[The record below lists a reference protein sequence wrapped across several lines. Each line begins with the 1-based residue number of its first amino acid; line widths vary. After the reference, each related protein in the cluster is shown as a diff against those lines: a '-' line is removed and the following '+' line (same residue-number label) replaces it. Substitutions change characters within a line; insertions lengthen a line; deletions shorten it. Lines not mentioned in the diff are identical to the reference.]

1 MIYRL
6 KELQGD
12 TIAVPQLV
20 FSKLGIAEEY
30 NVRVALY
37 VLATG
42 ITDPDKICADLKLRS
57 RISAESALSFW
68 AGAGLLERY
77 EENAA
82 PGAEPSA
89 PAPMT
94 WAEIAAASRTDPMI
108 SSLIDCAQTGFA
120 RPLTH
125 REMEKLVNLYVQ
137 EGFAPETVMLCVA
150 YVASCG
156 KRTMAA
162 VVHELKVWRT
172 EGVETGEQADA
183 HLKLLAL
190 RRSREQYVS
199 GLLGISTDELTLGGR
214 KAIARWYEVYGYDDA
229 MVQEAAVQAG
239 PKRDL
244 WYWNSILKTWNAKG
258 LRTIHDVRGPVADAG
273 ASRNIRVDREA
284 PSGNDFLGNSSLS
297 ASLNRLKKRSNT
309 EPEVTHMRTKNEL
322 YQEALRTVA
331 ARRQM
336 ARARAE
342 DARAEAEAAVPA
354 LRHAEDEVRVRGLR
368 CALAGASGKDRTE
381 AAAAL
386 ADARQKL
393 TDLLAASGRPA
404 DALEPKFSCKLC
416 QDTGTVNG
424 RTCSCVHK
432 VMQQLR
438 RQEIEQLSSLS
449 ISSFDTMEL
458 RYYPN
463 TMDTQNGVNVRVYMG
478 RLLDGL
484 KQYAE
489 DFSPTESES
498 LMLIGNAG
506 LGKTHAA
513 LAIAGLVLEQGHD
526 VIYVSSPD
534 FFGKIEASRFDP
546 SGDADTL
553 LRTASTADLLILDDL
568 GTEFVTPY
576 FITVFYSLLNN
587 RLGAGLPT
595 IITTN
600 ITDGA
605 LLEKRYTEKI
615 SSRLSAFIPFRFLG
629 EDIRPQKA
637 AE

>member
-1 MIYRL
+1 
-6 KELQGD
+6 
-12 TIAVPQLV
+12 
-20 FSKLGIAEEY
+20 
-30 NVRVALY
+30 
-37 VLATG
+37 
-42 ITDPDKICADLKLRS
+42 
-57 RISAESALSFW
+57 
-68 AGAGLLERY
+68 
-77 EENAA
+77 
-82 PGAEPSA
+82 
-89 PAPMT
+89 
-94 WAEIAAASRTDPMI
+94 
-108 SSLIDCAQTGFA
+108 
-120 RPLTH
+120 
-125 REMEKLVNLYVQ
+125 
-137 EGFAPETVMLCVA
+137 
-150 YVASCG
+150 
-156 KRTMAA
+156 
-162 VVHELKVWRT
+162 
-172 EGVETGEQADA
+172 
-183 HLKLLAL
+183 
-190 RRSREQYVS
+190 
-199 GLLGISTDELTLGGR
+199 
-214 KAIARWYEVYGYDDA
+214 
-229 MVQEAAVQAG
+229 
-239 PKRDL
+239 
-244 WYWNSILKTWNAKG
+244 
-258 LRTIHDVRGPVADAG
+258 
-273 ASRNIRVDREA
+273 
-284 PSGNDFLGNSSLS
+284 
-297 ASLNRLKKRSNT
+297 
-309 EPEVTHMRTKNEL
+309 MRTKNEL

-342 DARAEAEAAVPA
+342 DARAEAEAA
-354 LRHAEDEVRVRGLR
+354 
-368 CALAGASGKDRTE
+368 
-381 AAAAL
+381 AAL

-393 TDLLAASGRPA
+393 TALLAASGRPA

-463 TMDTQNGVNVRVYMG
+463 TMDTQNGVNVRAYMG